1 MQSLYDVHAIDNEGG
16 AGSMKATKIIM
27 AATLLVSFAMV
38 VAADELISK
47 GKPQKAQRLCVLLQG
62 LIPLGA
68 ALSALL
74 N

>member
-1 MQSLYDVHAIDNEGG
+1 MEV
-16 AGSMKATKIIM
+16 TKIVM

-38 VAADELISK
+38 VAADELISR
-47 GKPQKAQRLCVLLQG
+47 GKPQTAQRLCVFLQG

>member
-1 MQSLYDVHAIDNEGG
+1 
-16 AGSMKATKIIM
+16 MKATKIVM

-47 GKPQKAQRLCVLLQG
+47 GKPQKAQRLCVFLQG